1 MVGLALTGSDV
12 RYRSSFRADKLQL
25 DVVTTDPWRR
35 HLVKAIN
42 PRIINATFPPDYRV
56 IMFIRYLTPIDV

>member
-25 DVVTTDPWRR
+25 DVVTTDPWRH
-35 HLVKAIN
+35 HLLKAIN
-42 PRIINATFPPDYRV
+42 PRIFTY
-56 IMFIRYLTPIDV
+56 YY